1 VLLNIESS
9 PASVKVTRQ
18 IHSHIPDEDMTME
31 VDDDKNSKEADD
43 STTKLISVSL
53 RIEAVEYLKRQ
64 FGEAYSKQD
73 SDDEIIVKVD
83 QAIAEVN
90 IDTLEIK
97 TDDETLRDRL
107 TSILPRVLRFLRP
120 LESCPE

>member
-18 IHSHIPDEDMTME
+18 IHSHIPDEDMTMDI
-31 VDDDKNSKEADD
+31 DDDKNPKEADD
-43 STTKLISVSL
+43 STIKPTSVSL
-53 RIEAVEYLKRQ
+53 RIAAVEYLKKQ

-90 IDTLEIK
+90 INTLSMPQEIK
-97 TDDETLRDRL
+97 TEDETFRDRL
-107 TSILPRVLRFLRP
+107 TNILPRVL
-120 LESCPE
+120 